1 MRPSLSKHLIWLQLF
16 TLCLISPWTCLSGQN
31 FDHPLYE
38 LEERIKEGDKDALF
52 EIALYFDSGKTIVLY
67 IDLKEWPTKEAAVA
81 KRIVLENCQFLDTEI
96 MINDST
102 SGKEFFDFLAVHRK
116 ELFFSPI
123 ASCFM
128 LQPLEKWET
137 RFELRELSTLRKEE
151 IVDRSEELMDLE
163 WVKQSQLDALIAQ
176 KDSKALLVLAE
187 KLFSHRRNDNQFNY
201 PQPYLQL
208 LHWLTGI
215 EIGVE
220 NVHGKMSWVPNYYF
234 DHKSRF
240 NLLIFFAKHYQQFTW
255 NEQESR
261 FVNPQLYVRP
271 LEKEEHLFQFL
282 SHDNDSLAMDAFIQ
296 LSNCPPDRVSRAASE
311 YFDFSMVTNNA
322 IPYYPCGF
330 LKQLAILTSYCR
342 DQEID
347 FQGSVYLS
355 KKIAVLQ
362 KEIPAIERA
371 QLENELIQTLTLD
384 EITAFEYWVIVY
396 QNAWGISRSAKIIL
410 DGFYHKHWL
419 QLMANP
425 KQLDCYL
432 KKSKLFSALGIIG
445 YYNDYLKRFDE
456 AAEGILQFL
465 KNHKTFDP
473 DVQAQINHILSS
485 KK

>member
-1 MRPSLSKHLIWLQLF
+1 MMLQLF
-16 TLCLISPWTCLSGQN
+16 LKHLLWSQVFSLCLIWTGACFGQN

-116 ELFFSPI
+116 ELFFSPM

-128 LQPLEKWET
+128 LQPLEKWEA

-151 IVDRSEELMDLE
+151 IAVRIKELMDLE
-163 WVKQSQLDALIAQ
+163 WVKQSQLGALIAQ
-176 KDSKALLVLAE
+176 KDSKALLVLAAE
-187 KLFSHRRNDNQFNY
+187 LFSHRRNDNQFNY

-220 NVHGKMSWVPNYYF
+220 NGHGKMSWVNDYYF

-255 NEQESR
+255 NEQEPR

-271 LEKEEHLFQFL
+271 LEKEEYLFQFL

-311 YFDFSMVTNNA
+311 YFDYSMVTNNS
-322 IPYYPCGF
+322 IPHYPCGF
-330 LKQLAILTSYCR
+330 LKQLAVLTAYCR

-347 FQGSVYLS
+347 FHGSAHLS
-355 KKIAVLQ
+355 KKIAALQ
-362 KEIPAIERA
+362 KEIPTIERA
-371 QLENELIQTLTLD
+371 QLENELIQTITLE
-384 EITAFEYWVIVY
+384 EITAFEYWAIVY
-396 QNAWGISRSAKIIL
+396 QNAWGLSKSAKRIL
-410 DGFYHKHWL
+410 DDFYHKHWL
-419 QLMANP
+419 QLIANP

-445 YYNDYLKRFDE
+445 YYNDYLKRFGE
-456 AAEGILQFL
+456 ASEDILMVL
-465 KNHKTFDP
+465 KNHKTLDA
-473 DVQAQINHILSS
+473 DVQAQINRILSS